1 MSTPP
6 RFLLGASLA
15 TWGWLADKPLAA
27 ALLVVV
33 VEGVPLLRHRWQFD
47 DREFERVTDLTS
59 IGFALFAVWTWVAS
73 RDLAQGILDL
83 LSWLP
88 ALLAPLVLMQRL
100 SGTGRFPLSALFWS
114 LRRHRQ
120 TPARAVA
127 IDYAYFCHVLIATAA
142 TAPRTLHLGVACG
155 VLGAYALWPWRR
167 PGTRALQWIAAA
179 VAAAGVA
186 GALGFGMTVAQ
197 RYVEARVLDYFRDRA
212 ALASRA
218 DRART
223 AIGDLGALEQS
234 GRIVLRVEAPP
245 ASRPHRLRD
254 GVFDTYQSGVWYA
267 PVSPVRSIPPVGTDS
282 WVLDPRSV
290 PHRARISLWLTGGRG
305 SLPVPEGTVRLDAL
319 NAGAVQA
326 AAHGTVLVAQAA
338 EYLDF
343 TARFDGTSLA
353 DGPPTPRDLSVPSRL
368 APVLQRVAE
377 EAGVATL
384 PPAMALARLRAFFHD
399 GFGYTVRLG
408 AEGGAP
414 RPLDVFLTTDRR
426 GHCEYFATAAALVL
440 RQLGIPARYVT
451 GYAVEEWSEREGAF
465 VVRARDGHAWTE
477 VWIDGRWQSLDAT
490 PPAWRALET
499 AESSARP
506 IRDTLSWL
514 FHRFTRWRFDT
525 RDEGDGP
532 DALWLLLIVPLAGWV
547 LWGVMRRSR
556 RARAEAPAVRSAP
569 HPEPWPE
576 TVALEQALAKLGFT
590 RRPSQS
596 VRGWMR
602 GLPGDRL
609 PELAVLIAWS
619 ERHDRARYD
628 PAERAGAPDTVAALR
643 AEALA
648 LARGLD
654 ARTGPGV

>member
-1 MSTPP
+1 MSAPP

-15 TWGWLADKPLAA
+15 VWGGLANKPLAA
-27 ALLVVV
+27 ALLVII
-33 VEGVPLLRHRWQFD
+33 VEGAPLMRQRWQFD

-59 IGFALFAVWTWVAS
+59 IGFALFAVWTWLAS

-88 ALLAPLVLMQRL
+88 ALLAPLVLMQRV
-100 SGTGRFPLSALFWS
+100 SESGRFPLSALFWS
-114 LRRHRQ
+114 LRRRRE
-120 TPARAVA
+120 TPARAVP

-155 VLGAYALWPWRR
+155 LLGAYALWPWRR
-167 PGTRALQWIAAA
+167 PGSRAAQWIAAA

-197 RYVEARVLDYFRDRA
+197 RFVEARVLDYFRDRA

-223 AIGDLGALEQS
+223 AIGDLGTLEQS
-234 GRIVLRVEAPP
+234 GRIVLRVEASP
-245 ASRPHRLRD
+245 ASRPPRLRD

-267 PVSPVRSIPPVGTDS
+267 PVSPLRSIPPVGTDS
-282 WVLDPRSV
+282 WMLDARPV
-290 PHRARISLWLTGGRG
+290 PHRARISLWLEGGRG
-305 SLPVPEGTVRLDAL
+305 SLPVPEGTARLDAL
-319 NAGAVQA
+319 NAGSVQA
-326 AAHGTVLVAQAA
+326 AAHGTVLVAQSA
-338 EYLDF
+338 EFLDF

-353 DGPPTPRDLSVPSRL
+353 DGPPTPRDLSVPTRL
-368 APVLQRVAE
+368 VSVLQRVAE

-384 PPAMALARLRAFFHD
+384 PPAAAVPRLRAYLQE
-399 GFGYTVRLG
+399 GFAYTVRLG
-408 AEGGAP
+408 TDGGTP
-414 RPLDVFLTTDRR
+414 RPLEAFLTTDRR
-426 GHCEYFATAAALVL
+426 GHCEYFATAATLVL

-451 GYAVEEWSEREGAF
+451 GYAVEEWSDREGAF

-477 VWIDGRWQSLDAT
+477 AWVDGRWQTVDAT

-499 AESSARP
+499 AESSGRP
-506 IRDTLSWL
+506 VRDMLSWL
-514 FHRFTRWRFDT
+514 YHRFTRWRFDT
-525 RDEGDGP
+525 RDDEDGP
-532 DALWLLLIVPLAGWV
+532 NALWLLLIVPLAGWV

-556 RARAEAPAVRSAP
+556 RARATPPGTPTGLRT
-569 HPEPWPE
+569 EPWAE
-576 TVALEQALAKLGFT
+576 VVALEQALATLGFA
-590 RRPSQS
+590 RKPSQS

-602 GLPGDRL
+602 GLPEARL
-609 PELAVLIAWS
+609 PERANLLAWA

-628 PAERAGAPDTVAALR
+628 PAERGGAPEAVARLR

-648 LARGLD
+648 LARSLES
-654 ARTGPGV
+654 RTGPAP